1 MELWKPSD
9 ALTPADFEAHPLW
22 GYDVDRA
29 SQDPESDE
37 AWVRPY
43 ALDSTPD
50 ESDPLFAR
58 AKLRTSKGDV
68 LRGAVLFV
76 FEKGRPRVAG
86 VALLEPAY
94 LAAGLAQGR
103 VTEDDREELEA
114 LVPGALPLAFDG
126 SVSVGGRE
134 LRLSGSAG

>member
-22 GYDVDRA
+22 GYDAARA
-29 SQDPESDE
+29 AQDPESDE

-43 ALDSTPD
+43 ALDSTPA
-50 ESDPLFAR
+50 ESDLLFGGGT
-58 AKLRTSKGDV
+58 LRTGKGDV

-76 FEKGRPRVAG
+76 FEGGRPRVAG
-86 VALLEPAY
+86 VALLEPSY
-94 LAAGLAQGR
+94 LALGFFKGK

-114 LVPGALPLAFDG
+114 VLPGALPLAYEA
-126 SVSVGGRE
+126 SVDVAGRAI
-134 LRLSGSAG
+134 RLSGAVS